1 MVDVVV
7 EEVVVVVE
15 GDEEEEEEDLE
26 RADWAR
32 KAARKLKKKGRL
44 VVGILVVM
52 VVVMGWGCEC
62 ECGESCCCVLGGV
75 ERGLEWYCLR

>member
-7 EEVVVVVE
+7 EVVVVV
-15 GDEEEEEEDLE
+15 EEEEEEDLE

-44 VVGILVVM
+44 VVGILVL
-52 VVVMGWGCEC
+52 VVMGW

-75 ERGLEWYCLR
+75 V